1 MGDHTK
7 TMETII
13 VFIVS
18 NIMDLGVIVKGIL

>member
-7 TMETII
+7 TMETRI

-18 NIMDLGVIVKGIL
+18 NITDLGVIVKGIL